1 MPPLRPLLPAS
12 EANRRDM
19 RRKPLV
25 NLPPRITAVSVA
37 CEACRRRKTKC
48 DGSRPSCGGCKRK
61 GKVCQYKSHQDR
73 IREQESTYAELFELL
88 RVMNE
93 QDAADV
99 LRRIRAGVTAGA
111 ILAQVKN
118 GHLLTQLS
126 LAVETRRRYE
136 FPYVSEMP
144 IHLSMLATRHSS
156 LIDDCQTNTNSQHGS
171 SHRGPQ
177 HSTTN
182 HAHYPTP
189 YLVPYH
195 AAQMVEP
202 ILDKLEA
209 KPWTGV
215 ISDNRLLRKLISS
228 YFYYPHPCGPFTQKD
243 LFLEDMAAGRT
254 DFCSPLLVNA
264 ILSSASQSCLQIPN
278 RSKIWLPESLTYRF
292 MAEARRLWDLESLRP
307 SSIPTIQAAL
317 ILSYTTTNN
326 GMDEVGLMYA
336 KRACEMGN
344 ELGLFGPDRN
354 GKRTKL
360 GNARVF
366 TAWAIFSWQA
376 NFDFAFFRPP
386 YFEGPPE
393 MSLPV
398 AIIEP
403 LWYGEVWVQYPH
415 DPTLRQLYIGCKLQ
429 AEAGLH
435 TIKNELGA
443 VLYRGSP
450 DTSMTLD
457 QIIQFKQKLDDW
469 ENSLPEPLQIRNLV
483 FPLHLTLHVTYQQ
496 LIVDFMQVIISSEWV
511 NHPEISTL
519 YAGKAPAMVM
529 KEAKIM
535 LETVVRLYYA
545 RHNFEF
551 YDPWMAFAL
560 TSIGNMIV
568 ADLAKEEN
576 NDRRITSGYRSSLI
590 LAAQG
595 LNKQGLNYHV
605 SRLLT
610 IQLQKVMEPNDLQLV
625 QTHVTAECIGDDE
638 QNLIEEHSYSL
649 WPVPG
654 VARLN
659 QVPDKARLGNL
670 IAGVD
675 SLDI

>member
-1 MPPLRPLLPAS
+1 
-12 EANRRDM
+12 
-19 RRKPLV
+19 
-25 NLPPRITAVSVA
+25 
-37 CEACRRRKTKC
+37 
-48 DGSRPSCGGCKRK
+48 
-61 GKVCQYKSHQDR
+61 
-73 IREQESTYAELFELL
+73 
-88 RVMNE
+88 MNE

-144 IHLSMLATRHSS
+144 IHLSMVDNMYLRSLLCHATIPQLATRHSS

-171 SHRGPQ
+171 SHRGLQ
-177 HSTTN
+177 HATTN
-182 HAHYPTP
+182 DAHYPTP

-264 ILSSASQSCLQIPN
+264 ILSSASVSIHPLSTMSATINLFQQSCLQIPN
-278 RSKIWLPESLTYRF
+278 RAKIWFPESLTYRF

-386 YFEGPPE
+386 YFERPPE

-398 AIIEP
+398 AIVEP
-403 LWYGEVWVQYPH
+403 LWYGEVWVQYPR

-443 VLYRGSP
+443 VLYKRSP

-457 QIIQFKQKLDDW
+457 QIIEFKQKLDDW

-483 FPLHLTLHVTYQQ
+483 FPLHLTLQ
-496 LIVDFMQVIISSEWV
+496 
-511 NHPEISTL
+511 
-519 YAGKAPAMVM
+519 
-529 KEAKIM
+529 
-535 LETVVRLYYA
+535 
-545 RHNFEF
+545 
-551 YDPWMAFAL
+551 
-560 TSIGNMIV
+560 
-568 ADLAKEEN
+568 
-576 NDRRITSGYRSSLI
+576 
-590 LAAQG
+590 
-595 LNKQGLNYHV
+595 
-605 SRLLT
+605 
-610 IQLQKVMEPNDLQLV
+610 
-625 QTHVTAECIGDDE
+625 
-638 QNLIEEHSYSL
+638 
-649 WPVPG
+649 
-654 VARLN
+654 
-659 QVPDKARLGNL
+659 
-670 IAGVD
+670 
-675 SLDI
+675 